1 MRILIVEDDRCGSI
15 MLEQILSPYGSCT
28 TCDDGRKAVAACTRA
43 WEEGSPFDMICMDIL
58 MPNMDG
64 NEALSQI
71 RAQERARGIDESR
84 RAKVIM
90 ITALDDSQTIMDSF
104 YKAGAT
110 TYVVKP
116 ITKRKILEAVKWN
129 RPEKAV

>member
-1 MRILIVEDDRCGSI
+1 MNILIVEDDRSGST
-15 MLEQILSPYGSCT
+15 MLEQILSPYGRCT
-28 TCDDGRKAVAACTRA
+28 TCDDGVKAVAACMKA
-43 WEEGSPFDMICMDIL
+43 WDEGSHYHIICMDIL

-64 NEALSQI
+64 KEALSKI
-71 RAQERARGIDESR
+71 REQERTRGIEENR

-116 ITKRKILEAVKWN
+116 ITKRKVLEAVRWN
-129 RPEKAV
+129 RPEKAA